1 MMSVTTQKF
10 LQERR
15 GSFYITIL
23 VYYWMVVRIVYLC
36 LQRYLLCDC
45 RDCCN
50 EMKRLTVLY
59 SVSQGLFS
67 YSSLTKETDYLNS
80 YVKLNIHSL
89 F

>member
-1 MMSVTTQKF
+1 M
-10 LQERR
+10 LQCCCINAARW
-15 GSFYITIL
+15 S
-23 VYYWMVVRIVYLC
+23 WMDVRIVYLC

-50 EMKRLTVLY
+50 EMEGLTVLH
-59 SVSQGLFS
+59 SASPGSFS
-67 YSSLTKETDYLNS
+67 YSSLTKGTDYLNS